1 MILALLLILFP
12 HWCWY
17 LYTYCMICLF
27 DLTDEVKK
35 WLIWEYWT
43 SPLMYALNALAVN
56 EFLSPSWNEV
66 KKTYG
71 INRNPYIIICP
82 LKTFCYQ
89 ALPRFREPLGRL
101 VLESRGVFPEAKWYW
116 IGLGA
121 LLGYVLLFNILYTIC
136 LSILTC
142 ELEKKM
148 NFLY

>member
-1 MILALLLILFP
+1 
-12 HWCWY
+12 
-17 LYTYCMICLF
+17 MICLF

-89 ALPRFREPLGRL
+89 ALPGFREPLGRL